1 MKKLMIILA
10 LGLFTTIAQ
19 ATISVNFVDATDG
32 NGDEITG
39 VAGAGEYATSDWINT
54 LRGQTSGANADINS
68 ADVSGIGIFA
78 RRPNGTSQDFGGTGG
93 GTAAY
98 NGTPLKGFA
107 QAFLNNA
114 EANAAHVEL
123 SNLNQ
128 AFADG
133 YKIVAYVNGD
143 STANGGSITI
153 NTGVNHT
160 GYDRAAGETYYFKT
174 RYTSSAF
181 ATSGYIESDYQTV
194 QPSAASGYAVTD
206 YVVFDNLNAD
216 SLTLTVQADLQAKVG
231 LGGFQIVAIPEPA
244 TMGFLGMA
252 STGILFLRR
261 KFGLNS

>member
-1 MKKLMIILA
+1 MIMLVM
-10 LGLFTTIAQ
+10 GLLTSISH
-19 ATISVNFVDATDG
+19 ATISINFTDANAG

-39 VAGAGEYATSDWINT
+39 VAGVGEYATSDWINT
-54 LRGQTSGANADINS
+54 IRGQTSGNNADLDS
-68 ADVSGIGIFA
+68 ADVSGIGIYA

-107 QAFLNNA
+107 QAFLANP

-133 YKIVAYVNGD
+133 YKIIAYVNGD
-143 STANGGSITI
+143 STANGGSITV
-153 NTGVNHT
+153 NTGVNHN
-160 GYDRAAGETYYFKT
+160 GYDRDAGETYYFKT
-174 RYTSSAF
+174 RYTSAGF
-181 ATSGYIESDYQTV
+181 ANSGYVESDYQTV

-216 SLTLTVQADLQAKVG
+216 SLLLTVQADLQAKVG

-244 TMGFLGMA
+244 TVGLLGLFGGAMA
-252 STGILFLRR
+252 FVR
-261 KFGLNS
+261 KRFCA

>member
-1 MKKLMIILA
+1 MILLA
-10 LGLFTTIAQ
+10 LGLFTSIAQ
-19 ATISVNFVDATDG
+19 ATISINFVDGTDG

-39 VAGAGEYATSDWINT
+39 VAGVGEYATDDWINT
-54 LRGQTSGANADINS
+54 LRGQTSGANADLAS
-68 ADVSGIGIFA
+68 ADIQNIGVFT

-107 QAFLNNA
+107 QSFL
-114 EANAAHVEL
+114 ANSETAAAHVEL

-143 STANGGSITI
+143 STANGASITV

-160 GYDRAAGETYYFKT
+160 GYDRAAGETYYWKT
-174 RYTSSAF
+174 RYTSAQF
-181 ATSGYIESDYQTV
+181 ANTGYIESDYQTV
-194 QPSAASGYAVTD
+194 QPTGASGYAVAD
-206 YVVFDNLNAD
+206 YVIFDNLSAD
-216 SLTLTVQADLQAKVG
+216 SLLLTVEADLQAKVG

-244 TMGFLGMA
+244 TLGFMGIAGSGL
-252 STGILFLRR
+252 LFLRKR
-261 KFGLNS
+261 FGLNS